1 MVDIENAHI
10 GPAAHPAL
18 LDNVGGGIKRPDE
31 GHGTA
36 GHPARGADPV
46 SFRAQAG
53 EGETGAAA
61 ALMDK
66 RRILHRVKDGLH
78 RVLNGQDKTGGQL
91 SQLPAR
97 VHQRGGVGQELKA
110 GHYAVELVLH
120 RLEIGFG
127 LIPAFR
133 FGDGPGH
140 SMEHLLR
147 CFNDISLFVLF
158 QVALLQD
165 MKCVFG

>member
-1 MVDIENAHI
+1 
-10 GPAAHPAL
+10 
-18 LDNVGGGIKRPDE
+18 
-31 GHGTA
+31 
-36 GHPARGADPV
+36 
-46 SFRAQAG
+46 
-53 EGETGAAA
+53 
-61 ALMDK
+61 MDK

-110 GHYAVELVLH
+110 GHYAVKFLFSFLQ
-120 RLEIGFG
+120 IDFG
-127 LIPAFR
+127 PVPAFR
-133 FGDGPGH
+133 GSNGPGH
-140 SMEHLLR
+140 AMEHLLR
-147 CFNDISLFVLF
+147 CFNDISLLVLF